1 MAVRYR
7 TATGNWSNAAQWDGG
22 TLPTSAD
29 DCYCNGFTITL
40 DQDVVVL
47 SIQNGSLASPVIAA
61 GGSVNITTITTSR
74 TITAN
79 LFCNTTTNL
88 LNLAATTGTLN
99 IVGNGTRGNTG
110 NGGAVLLLNN
120 SAGCT
125 VNWTG
130 NIQSGVGG
138 GNSNGVAVSTSF
150 GNFFHTGTLTGTTF
164 SICVYLNTSG
174 ARTISVGTVGPNG
187 LYVSGGTGSGH
198 SVTVANID
206 NTIAGFSTAQVCV
219 AFGAGIISSATINTV
234 GDILTGTSLACSF
247 TQSSGSGLVR
257 VNVNSGNGDIY
268 WPSGAGAMINVNTGT
283 GCAVEINCRDIY
295 GFRVGSPNGHGVI
308 ALSGS
313 VAQTL
318 TINARDLIAPTVSGI
333 NASGT
338 VINAG
343 TVASVVLI
351 LNLSGSNGACGGT
364 GNVTNIYGAV
374 NQSLGTFY
382 LNGIARG
389 SSSTAGG
396 ANSAGFIN
404 MSTGTAFVTKA
415 VSKDFPNAGI
425 TGAQFGT
432 IQSNT
437 NGFITIDNSED
448 GSGGWPA
455 SSGRHFVRAGSSGSV
470 KMRESNLGVLKT
482 FGANPTDYPAPVNVR
497 DGTTY
502 NSGTQTGTLK
512 VPPVGSVAVG
522 VPTDNT
528 VGTAVI
534 NAATPADIAAAVATL
549 QSSITSA
556 TALIPALV

>member
-7 TATGNWSNAAQWDGG
+7 TATGNWSNAAQWNGG

-40 DQDVVVL
+40 DQDVTVL

-61 GGSVNITTITTSR
+61 GGSVSITTITTSR

-130 NIQSGVGG
+130 NIQSGSGG
-138 GNSNGVAVSTSF
+138 GNSNGVIVSTSF
-150 GNFFHTGTLTGTTF
+150 GNFFHTGTLTGTTS

-187 LYVSGGTGSGH
+187 LSVSGGTGAGH
-198 SVTVANID
+198 SVTVANIN
-206 NTIAGFSTAQVCV
+206 NTIAGFSTAQVCF
-219 AFGAGIISSATINTV
+219 AFAGIISSATINTV
-234 GDILTGTSLACSF
+234 GDILTGTCSACTF
-247 TQSSGSGLVR
+247 NQGSGSGLVI

-268 WPSGAGAMINVNTGT
+268 WPSGTGAMINVSTGT

-295 GFRVGSPNGHGVI
+295 GFRVGSPYGHGVI

-318 TINARDLIAPTVSGI
+318 TINARDLIAATVSG
-333 NASGT
+333 NNFPGT
-338 VINAG
+338 VVNAG
-343 TVASVVLI
+343 TTASVVLT
-351 LNLSGSNGACGGT
+351 LNLNGSSGACGGT
-364 GNVTNIYGAV
+364 GNTTNIYGAV

-389 SSSTAGG
+389 SSSVAGG
-396 ANSAGFIN
+396 VNSSGFVN
-404 MSTGTAFVTKA
+404 VSTGTAFVTKA
-415 VSKDFPNAGI
+415 ISNDFPNAGV

-432 IQSNT
+432 IQLNT
-437 NGFITIDNSED
+437 NGFITIDSSED

-482 FGANPTDYPAPVNVR
+482 FGANPTDYPAPANVR
-497 DGTTY
+497 DGTAY
-502 NSGTQTGTLK
+502 NSGAQTGTLK
-512 VPPVGSVAVG
+512 VPPVGAVAVG